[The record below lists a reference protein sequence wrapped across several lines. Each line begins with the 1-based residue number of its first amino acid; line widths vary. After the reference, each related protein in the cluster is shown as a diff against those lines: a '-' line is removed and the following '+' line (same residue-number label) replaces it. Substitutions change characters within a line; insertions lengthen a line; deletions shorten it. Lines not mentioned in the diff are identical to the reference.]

1 MRDAGRGTRD
11 SGRCHRSGSTQG
23 TGGKHGCGATARL
36 PRDGRRHASGRA
48 SSRNRII
55 ISYTPAS
62 RTTTR
67 LRTRTEGQRS
77 QRRSAVLAHTPDPPS
92 LVPRPCKL
100 ASLKPE
106 AWRPLRDVLTP
117 APHPLLRGRRA
128 THPANRH
135 SFRSQ
140 LDTNP
145 WSARLSSPVSTGI
158 YAHGRTDGWVGP
170 RSAPAGDPLSDLQ
183 TRGLQ
188 VRMARAAP
196 RRPRRAPGPW
206 AGRRTAARSGCA
218 ARRLRA
224 PNRSV

>member
-36 PRDGRRHASGRA
+36 PRDGRRHAPVTRGKSKQDYH
-48 SSRNRII
+48 II
-55 ISYTPAS
+55 HTGVQDHHAPAHAD
-62 RTTTR
+62 REPR
-67 LRTRTEGQRS
+67 P

-128 THPANRH
+128 IQRIDTPSDPSSIRTHGA
-135 SFRSQ
+135 
-140 LDTNP
+140 
-145 WSARLSSPVSTGI
+145 PVSRLPSRCRTRNGDLRT
-158 YAHGRTDGWVGP
+158 RTDGWVGGWVGP
-170 RSAPAGDPLSDLQ
+170 RSAPAGD
-183 TRGLQ
+183 R
-188 VRMARAAP
+188 
-196 RRPRRAPGPW
+196 
-206 AGRRTAARSGCA
+206 
-218 ARRLRA
+218 
-224 PNRSV
+224 